1 MKSTNEILL
10 KMVDLADSIMSMC
23 GGDAWERDCTADDRK
38 EYQTLRDELDK
49 ELKRGEYSPDVI
61 AKREADEKARAN
73 EILAGCAIDCP
84 VCGQRLHLVGLHD
97 HVKSCH
103 NSDAVPTIYKMDRL
117 IQYCLANGLSCR
129 LVPISKKSCQKA
141 RKKADGYVKP
151 LTTKDLYNNAK
162 TASIG
167 SMLICPSCRGEFMKK
182 TKDQAFCST
191 NGRKCKDHYWNIIRA
206 SH

>member
-38 EYQTLRDELDK
+38 EYQTLHDELDK

-84 VCGQRLHLVGLHD
+84 VCGQRLHLVSVCIWL
-97 HVKSCH
+97 
-103 NSDAVPTIYKMDRL
+103 
-117 IQYCLANGLSCR
+117 
-129 LVPISKKSCQKA
+129 
-141 RKKADGYVKP
+141 GYMTMLNRV
-151 LTTKDLYNNAK
+151 TTPMLYPPYTK
-162 TASIG
+162 WIG
-167 SMLICPSCRGEFMKK
+167 SF
-182 TKDQAFCST
+182 
-191 NGRKCKDHYWNIIRA
+191 IIA
-206 SH
+206 